1 MFHPHFWDLF
11 SGNPHSMSDTM
22 RLVSAFKVEEDLQ
35 RTWREERER
44 EFQSEIQRTTE
55 ERRGKSG
62 RFSD

>member
-1 MFHPHFWDLF
+1 MFHPNFLRLF
-11 SGNPHSMSDTM
+11 FGIPHSTADAMA
-22 RLVSAFKVEEDLQ
+22 VVAAFKVEEDLQ

-44 EFQSEIQRTTE
+44 QNQSEVELTTE

>member
-1 MFHPHFWDLF
+1 MA
-11 SGNPHSMSDTM
+11 
-22 RLVSAFKVEEDLQ
+22 VVAAFKVEEDLQ

-44 EFQSEIQRTTE
+44 QNQSEVELTTE